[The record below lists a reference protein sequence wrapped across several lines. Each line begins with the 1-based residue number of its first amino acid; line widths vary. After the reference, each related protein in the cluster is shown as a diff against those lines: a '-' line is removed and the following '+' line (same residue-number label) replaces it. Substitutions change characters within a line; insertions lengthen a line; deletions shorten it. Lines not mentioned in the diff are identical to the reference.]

1 MNKESKQEKI
11 RIIKEK
17 GIKEIFRNFYDI
29 ISSEE
34 NDVFFLLFCPFLL
47 FFIGLYT
54 RDFFIKPNAALSKN
68 YLYFI
73 LLFLVLIL
81 VYIYHL
87 GKQFKKNFEIISR
100 SDTNGKEDYKKVSN
114 KFISRLYGINHGLKG
129 IFKYEIFYMCIWNR
143 KYLLP
148 IFSKLCVIGVLAYSI
163 SYSKYIRSISF
174 PLILLVFLPL
184 LLSLNEKQ
192 LKNFNLNSSFRKN
205 MNLNRIFVEAC
216 FYMIIYLFYII
227 GVNIALNIKNILNI
241 ISIQN
246 SFLHEI
252 HEEISLI
259 YVTLTIGF
267 LIVFYAMFSEKIFL
281 NREKMLK
288 EIRTMINKRINKYH
302 EFKEAIFDL
311 FFNFDP
317 FDEYQTKV
325 KRGINPEDL
334 EFKILL
340 YSPALFFLISIFFLC
355 YPIFAKK
362 FQDGYPAW
370 DLNILILCILF
381 TFYVFYV
388 LIRKY
393 KEYLQIKSENL

>member
-1 MNKESKQEKI
+1 M
-11 RIIKEK
+11 
-17 GIKEIFRNFYDI
+17 F
-29 ISSEE
+29 
-34 NDVFFLLFCPFLL
+34 
-47 FFIGLYT
+47 
-54 RDFFIKPNAALSKN
+54 
-68 YLYFI
+68 
-73 LLFLVLIL
+73 LIL

-87 GKQFKKNFEIISR
+87 GKQFEKNFEIISL

-114 KFISRLYGINHGLKG
+114 KFILRLYGINYGLKG
-129 IFKYEIFYMCIWNR
+129 IFKYEIFYICIWNR
-143 KYLLP
+143 KYLLL
-148 IFSKLCVIGVLAYSI
+148 IFFKLCVIGLLAYSI
-163 SYSKYIRSISF
+163 FSPKYIRSILF

-205 MNLNRIFVEAC
+205 MNLNRIFVETY
-216 FYMIIYLFYII
+216 FYIIIYLFYII
-227 GVNIALNIKNILNI
+227 VVNIALNIKNILNI

-267 LIVFYAMFSEKIFL
+267 LIVFYAVFSEEIFL

-288 EIRTMINKRINKYH
+288 EIRTMIDKRINKYH

-362 FQDGYPAW
+362 FQDGYPTW

-393 KEYLQIKSENL
+393 KEYLQIKSEKL